1 MSTVAIVVFVA
12 FVAFTTVV
20 LGVLP
25 VCVAEEDKVEDMD
38 CRSGLCWRDSP
49 HCWSEEEVDEMV
61 EINLASLNFIKP

>member
-25 VCVAEEDKVEDMD
+25 VCVVKGMD

-49 HCWSEEEVDEMV
+49 HCWSKEEVDEML